1 MTNIILNLYQYTIYL
16 NNTKIILLM
25 YQYIRIPPNANYLE
39 LIVVNSLQVDTLIY
53 VIILSYV
60 FSPFLCQMR
69 FLNQIFIILPSN
81 P

>member
-39 LIVVNSLQVDTLIY
+39 LIVVNVVY
-53 VIILSYV
+53 K
-60 FSPFLCQMR
+60 
-69 FLNQIFIILPSN
+69 
-81 P
+81 